1 MRTVL
6 RELEVAA
13 AATRLPAEG
22 ETCRVALTATGPR
35 RGGTHV
41 SLPAFATDPRLDPDL
56 PASLRRRIDRFSAV
70 AYLAVRRALAGLPA
84 GQRPPR
90 QRIGVFLANTRAGW
104 SYGEPELGLL
114 VNGGPQAM
122 HAYQATAWF
131 PAAAQ
136 GEVTIALDLRGC
148 AKTTAG
154 REPGFAEAVWLAR
167 DALERDAVDLAVVG
181 AAESLVNDFVLRDW
195 AGDGPLPTDGP
206 AEGAVVFA
214 LRRPSGRD
222 APRLGE
228 LQYTVPAAGPA
239 TGPGAYWVPTLA
251 AACRLYSAVADRED
265 RQEIAVA
272 LGGGYRAGVRR
283 PRYQDPDPD
292 APGENR

>member
-1 MRTVL
+1 MRIVL

-13 AATRLPAEG
+13 AASLLPAEG

-35 RGGTHV
+35 HRGGHID
-41 SLPAFATDPRLDPDL
+41 LPAFAADPRLDPAL
-56 PASLRRRIDRFSAV
+56 PASLHRRIDRFSAV
-70 AYLAVRRALAGLPA
+70 AYLAVRAALAALPD

-90 QRIGVFLANTRAGW
+90 ERIGVFLANTRAGW

-114 VNGGPQAM
+114 VNSGPQAM

-195 AGDGPLPTDGP
+195 AGDEPLPTDGP

-214 LRRPSGRD
+214 LRRPSGGD
-222 APRLGE
+222 APRLGD
-228 LQYTVPAAGPA
+228 LRYAVPPA
-239 TGPGAYWVPTLA
+239 GPGACWVPTLA
-251 AACRLYSAVADRED
+251 AACRLHSAVAASEGGR
-265 RQEIAVA
+265 EIAVA
-272 LGGGYRAGVRR
+272 LGGGYRTGVRR
-283 PRYQDPDPD
+283 PATRS
-292 APGENR
+292 